1 MNFEETEKKEEL
13 IASQPTLWYD
23 DEFPEDLLIEGMK
36 TEIESMKHF
45 DVYEEIRSTTLSQEQ
60 LSSVID
66 TKWVKRYKGQG
77 VRCRLVVRGFMQTVE
92 DTDDTFASTP
102 SLITLKLLLTLRL
115 AKGMSIRTADVSTAF
130 LHATLSEEIFV
141 KPPDEFYPE
150 GGVVW
155 RLKRALYGLKNAP
168 RLWQDHFADVMKCNN
183 FHRSKTDANLY
194 CHFEKKLYVLC
205 YVDDLFMVGND
216 EDIVSTLEELQKTL
230 LLRETGCL
238 DNGKPVDFLGRI
250 ITKSQES
257 IKLSMNSEY
266 IEKILDELHLKTLKP
281 AVTPGT
287 DTLKRTTEE
296 SEPLSA
302 EDHRRYRRIV
312 GKLLWL
318 TCVRNDIMFA
328 VKELSR
334 GLQAP
339 TLHDQAKLKHLLRYL
354 VGTKDI
360 VEVIRPKLRLSD
372 EVKCIDINTFVDS
385 DWAGCAATRKSTSGM
400 ALCVLGV
407 NLCGISRT
415 QQTVALS
422 SGEAELYAVGLGVS
436 ESLFVR
442 SLLIESK
449 LTLKVNII
457 IHTDS
462 TAGKSMASRHGL
474 SKKTKHIQLRFLYMQ
489 DLILSGIVKI
499 KKIAGTLNPADIFT
513 KYVNKETLN
522 RHMPTLGYFSSLK

>member
-1 MNFEETEKKEEL
+1 
-13 IASQPTLWYD
+13 
-23 DEFPEDLLIEGMK
+23 
-36 TEIESMKHF
+36 
-45 DVYEEIRSTTLSQEQ
+45 
-60 LSSVID
+60 
-66 TKWVKRYKGQG
+66 
-77 VRCRLVVRGFMQTVE
+77 
-92 DTDDTFASTP
+92 
-102 SLITLKLLLTLRL
+102 
-115 AKGMSIRTADVSTAF
+115 
-130 LHATLSEEIFV
+130 
-141 KPPDEFYPE
+141 
-150 GGVVW
+150 
-155 RLKRALYGLKNAP
+155 
-168 RLWQDHFADVMKCNN
+168 
-183 FHRSKTDANLY
+183 
-194 CHFEKKLYVLC
+194 
-205 YVDDLFMVGND
+205 
-216 EDIVSTLEELQKTL
+216 
-230 LLRETGCL
+230 
-238 DNGKPVDFLGRI
+238 
-250 ITKSQES
+250 
-257 IKLSMNSEY
+257 MNSEY
-266 IEKILDELHLKTLKP
+266 IEKILDELNLKTLKP

-287 DTLKRTTEE
+287 DTLKRTAEE
-296 SEPLSA
+296 SEPLSV

-385 DWAGCAATRKSTSGM
+385 DWAGCEATRKSASGM